1 MTHNQPVNQNGTS
14 KVKVLVGTRKGG
26 YIFTSDQARQN
37 WQASDLQFKGWQV
50 MHMVEDPRDQRLHAA
65 VVHDVYGPTT
75 HISDDFG
82 EHWVQARA
90 VPAFERPSRAPCPP
104 GTPVEAQAPG
114 AVQGKKEE
122 VRKVWHIEPGRA
134 SEPGVLYAG
143 VEPAAL
149 FKSTDR
155 GESWA
160 VNDALYDHPH
170 RALWLPG
177 AGGLCLHT
185 ILLDPLNEKRMYAA
199 ISAGGCYR
207 TDDGGLSW
215 QPHNQNVRADF
226 APDKFPEF
234 GQCVHKMAL
243 HPDRPEVIYQ
253 QNHCGMYRSDDAG
266 DAWIDIGEGKL
277 PSRFGFPIAVHPHDP
292 KTIYVVPEESDEYR
306 VSVKGR
312 FAIWRSRDS
321 GESWQRLTDG
331 LPEHAHLVVLREAM
345 ATDTLDQAGIYV
357 GTSTGQIFYSR
368 NDGDAWEVLADYL
381 PPILSIETAVI

>member
-1 MTHNQPVNQNGTS
+1 MH
-14 KVKVLVGTRKGG
+14 LVA
-26 YIFTSDQARQN
+26 DA
-37 WQASDLQFKGWQV
+37 
-50 MHMVEDPRDQRLHAA
+50 RDQRLHAA
-65 VVHDVYGPTT
+65 VAHDVYGPTT
-75 HISDDFG
+75 HFSDDLG

-90 VPAFERPSRAPCPP
+90 VPAFGRPSRSPRPS
-104 GTPVEAQAPG
+104 GTPEEILNPGPGQA
-114 AVQGKKEE
+114 KKEE

-149 FKSTDR
+149 FKSSDR
-155 GESWA
+155 GESW
-160 VNDALYDHPH
+160 VLNDALFDHPH
-170 RALWLPG
+170 RAQWFPG

-185 ILLDPLNEKRMYAA
+185 ILLDPQDEQRMYIA

-215 QPHNQNVRADF
+215 QPRNQNVRADF

-234 GQCVHKMAL
+234 GQCVHKMAM
-243 HPDRPEVIYQ
+243 HPERPEVIYQ
-253 QNHCGMYRSDDAG
+253 QNHCGVYRSDNAAD
-266 DAWIDIGEGKL
+266 DWIDIGEGKL

-292 KTIYVVPEESDEYR
+292 RTVYIVPEESDEFR
-306 VSVKGR
+306 VSLKGR

-321 GESWQRLTDG
+321 GDAWEQKTDG
-331 LPEHAHLVVLREAM
+331 LPEHASMVVLRDGM
-345 ATDTLDQAGIYV
+345 ATDTCDPAGIYV
-357 GTSTGQIFYSR
+357 GTSTGQIFFSR